1 MTIYAFILSMLV
13 ETHFDDTKC
22 TFDLKYFHI
31 ENRLHFFVCIMYTN
45 IDKIIAHVHDNYQMV
60 TQMYDSVHVRVTP
73 LLIKTNI

>member
-1 MTIYAFILSMLV
+1 M
-13 ETHFDDTKC
+13 
-22 TFDLKYFHI
+22 HI
-31 ENRLHFFVCIMYTN
+31 ENRLHLFVCIMYTN